1 MASAHRTE
9 RARAL
14 AEGLFAVLV
23 WGASFIATKV
33 ALAEVSPITVV
44 WVRFAMGVAVL
55 GLALAVSRQWAAVEL
70 RTLGTFTLLGLV
82 GITFHQW
89 LQSNALVT
97 SRASTS
103 GWIVATTPVFMAIL
117 GRLVLRERLGALR
130 VAGIALAA
138 LGVVLVVTRGEPAAL
153 LHGRLGAPGDLLILV
168 SAPNWAVFSVLSR
181 RALRSHPA
189 VRMMAYVMGTGWLF
203 STGLLALG
211 PGLAEI
217 PRLSARGWA
226 AVTFLGIACSGL
238 AYIAWY
244 DALQRI
250 PASEAGALLY
260 LEPLVAMAVA
270 AAVLHEPVTAAT
282 VVGGAVILLGVWLV
296 NRGPGAPGR
305 PEAIALGPGE
315 E

>member
-1 MASAHRTE
+1 MDTR

-14 AEGLFAVLV
+14 AEGLGAVMV

-33 ALAEVSPITVV
+33 ALAEVSPATVV
-44 WVRFAMGVAVL
+44 WLRFAMGVAVL
-55 GLALAVSRQWAAVEL
+55 AVAVLASRQWATVSA
-70 RTLGTFTLLGLV
+70 RTLGTFTLLGLI

-117 GRLVLRERLGALR
+117 GRVVLKERLGAVR
-130 VAGIALAA
+130 IAGIALAA
-138 LGVVLVVTRGEPAAL
+138 LGVVLVVTRGEPGAL
-153 LHGRLGAPGDLLILV
+153 LHGQLGAPGDILIVV

-189 VRMMAYVMGTGWLF
+189 IRTMAYVMATGWLF
-203 STGLLALG
+203 SSLLLAAG
-211 PGLAEI
+211 PGLSEV
-217 PRLSARGWA
+217 PRLSARGWGA
-226 AVTFLGIACSGL
+226 IAFLGVACSGL

-244 DALQRI
+244 DALQRM
-250 PASEAGALLY
+250 PASDAGALLY
-260 LEPLVAMAVA
+260 LEPLIAMGVA

-282 VVGGAVILLGVWLV
+282 VIGGAVILVGVWLV
-296 NRGPGAPGR
+296 NRTPAERAGR
-305 PEAIALGPGE
+305 DAIALGPGE